1 MKVIVRGDGEVNLA
15 DRDFVAEG
23 GEGKVYAKG
32 DRGFKIYHDPAKAIP
47 VGKIQELAG
56 ISDSAVIKPEKPLY
70 GGRGGAVHIGHTFRF
85 VKDTVVLCSLFTRT
99 FRDREGFSHEM
110 ALKLMRRLQE
120 GVSDVH
126 RAGVLLVDLN
136 EMNFLV
142 SRDLTK
148 PYFIDVDSYQTEH
161 YQATAIMPSVRDWKV
176 KLGDFTEMSDWF
188 SFAIVSFQ
196 LLVGIHPFKGKH
208 PTVKGLEERM
218 KKDLSVFDPA
228 VKVPAT
234 CYQFDVIPPAY
245 RDWYRAL
252 FVDGKRCA
260 PPTDLHGAILVHAML
275 KTVTGSGNLDIAE
288 FAAFSENIRVVVFLD
303 GKAAVQAG
311 GALYVDRRRVR
322 SCDAPTFFASTPK
335 NGRIIAATNE
345 NGVLALADLTD
356 GSPLSTTLSC
366 DEMMGYDGRLYVRT
380 GEKVFEVTFTEA
392 ANKTWVGTALAANVL
407 PNASRLY
414 DGVLLQNLLGEPHV
428 TVFPRTGASY
438 QIKLPEVRGHRVVTA
453 KFDRG
458 VLMILA
464 SHEGKYRRLVFR
476 FDDEVKTYDVRIVED
491 VPLTALNFVVLDSGV
506 CVCMDEEERL
516 EVFSSR
522 KDSASM
528 KIVDDD
534 TITGDMRLLKDRG
547 RVLFYRGEKIYTMRL
562 K

>member
-1 MKVIVRGDGEVNLA
+1 MKVVVRGEGDVNLA

-32 DRGFKIYHDPAKAIP
+32 DRGFKVYHDPAKAIP
-47 VGKIQELAG
+47 VGKIQELAS
-56 ISDSAVIKPEKPLY
+56 IADNAVIKPEKPLY
-70 GGRGGAVHIGHTFRF
+70 GGRGGAIHIGHTFRF
-85 VKDTVVLCSLFTRT
+85 VKDTVVLCSLFTRS
-99 FRDREGFSHEM
+99 FREREGFTHDM
-110 ALKLMRRLQE
+110 ALKLMRRIQD
-120 GVSDVH
+120 GVNDVH

-142 SRDLTK
+142 SHDLTT

-161 YQATAIMPSVRDWKV
+161 YPATAIMPSVRDWKA

-208 PTVKGLEERM
+208 PMVKGLEERM

-234 CYQFDVIPPAY
+234 CYPFDVIPPAY

-260 PPTDLHGAILVHAML
+260 PPTDMHGAILVHATL
-275 KTVTGSGNLDIAE
+275 KTVVGSGNLEIKEIAVYTEDIRLVM
-288 FAAFSENIRVVVFLD
+288 FVD

-311 GALYVDRRRVR
+311 DALYVERRRVR
-322 SCDAPTFFASTPK
+322 SGDAPTVFAHTPK
-335 NGRIIAATNE
+335 NSRVIAATNE
-345 NGVLALADLTD
+345 SGTLTLADLTD
-356 GSPLSTTLSC
+356 GAPLTSTLSC
-366 DEMMGYDGRLYVRT
+366 DELMGYDGRLYVRT

-392 ANKTWVGTALAANVL
+392 GNKTWVGTALAANVL

-414 DGVLLQNLLGEPHV
+414 DGALLQNLLGEPHV

-438 QIKLPEVRGHRVVTA
+438 QIKIPEIRGHRVVSA

-458 VLMILA
+458 VLMVVA
-464 SHEGKYRRLVFR
+464 AHEGKYRRLVFR
-476 FDDEVKTYDVRIVED
+476 FDDEYKYDVRIVED
-491 VPLTALNFVVLDSGV
+491 VPLTGLNFVTLDSGV
-506 CVCMDEEERL
+506 CVCLNEEEQL
-516 EVFSSR
+516 EVFSAR
-522 KDSASM
+522 KGSSNM

-534 TITGDMRLLKDRG
+534 VISGDMRLVKDGG
-547 RVLFYRGEKIYTMRL
+547 RVLFHRGDKLYTMRL